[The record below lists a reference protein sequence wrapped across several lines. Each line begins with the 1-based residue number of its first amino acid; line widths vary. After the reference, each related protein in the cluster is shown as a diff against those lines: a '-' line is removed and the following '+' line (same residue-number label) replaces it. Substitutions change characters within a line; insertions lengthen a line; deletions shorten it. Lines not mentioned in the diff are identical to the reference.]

1 MADYL
6 LDLNILNYWYDAA
19 CAENPKVEARVKTL
33 SQADPVTN
41 YVPRFFVSV
50 VTLGEIEYGSRAS
63 HVPDPVKQAEYAE
76 MDAAKV
82 KFVLEQCPE
91 VLEIT
96 RHVAEQ
102 YGELKAWLFNNCAP
116 NTKKSKKMRTEELVN
131 PSTGKEL
138 GIDENDLWIA
148 AQAKT
153 HKLVLV
159 THDSRGNFG
168 KMLKQFSA
176 TLDVEDWAS

>member
-19 CAENPKVEARVKTL
+19 CAEHSQVKTRVKAA
-33 SQADPVTN
+33 SQADPATN
-41 YVPRFFVSV
+41 YMPRFFVSAI
-50 VTLGEIEYGSRAS
+50 TLGEFEYGSRVS
-63 HVPDPVKQAEYAE
+63 RVPDPVKQAEYAA
-76 MDAAKV
+76 MDAAKG
-82 KFVLEQCPE
+82 KFILEQCPV

-96 RHVAEQ
+96 EHVAEQ

-116 NTKKSKKMRTEELVN
+116 QTKKSKKLRAEELVN

-168 KMLKQFSA
+168 KMLKQFSP
-176 TLDVEDWAS
+176 TLEVEDWAS